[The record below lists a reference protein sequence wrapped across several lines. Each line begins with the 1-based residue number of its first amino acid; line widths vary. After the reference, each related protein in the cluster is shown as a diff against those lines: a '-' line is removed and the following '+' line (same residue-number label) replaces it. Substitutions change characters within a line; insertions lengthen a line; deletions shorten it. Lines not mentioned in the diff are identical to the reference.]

1 MKGDKVVETTEI
13 IPNFILFFFT
23 EEEYALLDEI
33 RTRRNYWCHQCYLE
47 WVYIG
52 DDYKRQN
59 RLDRMTRQLENEHN
73 RAEKLQRKME
83 RIYIEEFA
91 ED

>member
-1 MKGDKVVETTEI
+1 MQ
-13 IPNFILFFFT
+13 NL
-23 EEEYALLDEI
+23 LLDFRKE
-33 RTRRNYWCHQCYLE
+33 LLVSSMLFGMG
-47 WVYIG
+47 VYIG

-59 RLDRMTRQLENEHN
+59 RLERMTRQLENEHN

-91 ED
+91 EE